1 MAYTATACALRTDYM
16 AKTKVVA
23 VINQKGGTGKTT
35 TTINLG
41 SALSK
46 LGKKVLLLDLD
57 PQSNLSYSLAV
68 ANPEATLADVFQ
80 GNKSIK
86 EVLVEKDGL
95 WVAPGSND
103 LVDIE
108 ISLVTQPEREKFL
121 KRILEEAKG
130 FDFVLIDCPPS
141 LSVLTLNALSA
152 AQEVL
157 IPLQMEVLTL
167 QGLDQIMN
175 TVEKVR
181 KAFNPKLKIK
191 GIVVVMFDVRRKL
204 SQEVLEY
211 LRENIR
217 EKIFRSHIRLNVKL
231 AEAPSFGKSILDYDA
246 SSNGAKDY
254 KALAA
259 EYVEE

>member
-1 MAYTATACALRTDYM
+1 M
-16 AKTKVVA
+16 KTSIVA
-23 VINQKGGTGKTT
+23 IINQKGGTGKTT

-68 ANPEATLADVFQ
+68 TNPEATLADAFL
-80 GNKSIK
+80 GNKTLK
-86 EVLVEKDGL
+86 EILVEKDNL
-95 WVAPGSND
+95 WIAPGSNE

-108 ISLVTQPEREKFL
+108 ISLVSQANRENFL
-121 KRILEEAKG
+121 KTMLDELKG
-130 FDFVLIDCPPS
+130 FDYILIDCPPS
-141 LSVLTLNALSA
+141 LSVLTINALTA
-152 AQEVL
+152 AHEVL

-175 TVEKVR
+175 TVQKVR

-191 GIVVVMFDVRRKL
+191 GVVVVMFDMRRKL

-211 LRENIR
+211 LQENVK
-217 EKIFRSHIRLNVKL
+217 EHIFKSQIRLNVKL
-231 AEAPSFGKSILDYDA
+231 AEAPSFGKSVLDYDA

-254 KALAA
+254 KALA
-259 EYVEE
+259 EEFTSL

>member
-1 MAYTATACALRTDYM
+1 MTTTI
-16 AKTKVVA
+16 VA

-68 ANPEATLADVFQ
+68 TEPTATLADAFL
-80 GNKSIK
+80 GNNTLQ

-95 WVAPGSND
+95 WIAPGSNE

-108 ISLVTQPEREKFL
+108 ISLVSQPEREKFL
-121 KRILEEAKG
+121 STMLKDVKG
-130 FDFVLIDCPPS
+130 FDYILIDCPPS

-152 AQEVL
+152 ANEVL

-167 QGLDQIMN
+167 QGLDQIMG
-175 TVEKVR
+175 TVEKV
-181 KAFNPKLKIK
+181 KKSVNPKLKIK

-204 SQEVLEY
+204 SLEVLDY
-211 LRENIR
+211 LKENVREHM
-217 EKIFRSHIRLNVKL
+217 FRQHVRLNVKL
-231 AEAPSFGKSILDYDA
+231 AEAPSFGKSVLDYDA

-254 KALAA
+254 MALA
-259 EYVEE
+259 EEFVAL

>member
-1 MAYTATACALRTDYM
+1 M
-16 AKTKVVA
+16 KTNVVA

-68 ANPEATLADVFQ
+68 TNPDATLADVFQ
-80 GNKSIK
+80 GEKSIND
-86 EVLVEKDGL
+86 VIVEKNGL
-95 WVAPGSND
+95 WIVPGSNE

-108 ISLVTQPEREKFL
+108 ISLVSQPEREKFL
-121 KRILEEAKG
+121 KNILDQVKG
-130 FDFVLIDCPPS
+130 FDFILIDCPPS

-175 TVEKVR
+175 TVQKVK

-204 SQEVLEY
+204 SLEVLEY
-211 LRENIR
+211 LQENVQ
-217 EKIFRSHIRLNVKL
+217 EKIFRSQVRMNVKL
-231 AEAPSFGKSILDYDA
+231 AEAPSFGKSVLDYDSN
-246 SSNGAKDY
+246 SSGARDY
-254 KALAA
+254 AALAE
-259 EYVEE
+259 EYLEA

>member
-1 MAYTATACALRTDYM
+1 M
-16 AKTKVVA
+16 KTTVVA

-68 ANPEATLADVFQ
+68 ANPDATLADAFL
-80 GNKSIK
+80 GNKKLK
-86 EVLVEKDGL
+86 EILVEKDGL
-95 WVAPGSND
+95 WIAPGSNE

-108 ISLVTQPEREKFL
+108 ISLVQQPERENFL
-121 KRILEEAKG
+121 KNLLVEVHG
-130 FDFVLIDCPPS
+130 FDYVLIDCPPS
-141 LSVLTLNALSA
+141 LSVLTLNALTA
-152 AQEVL
+152 AQEIL

-175 TVEKVR
+175 TVNKV
-181 KAFNPKLKIK
+181 KKTFNPQLKIK
-191 GIVVVMFDVRRKL
+191 GVVVVMFDMRRKL

-211 LRENIR
+211 LKENVQ
-217 EKIFRSHIRLNVKL
+217 EKIFRTQIRLNVKL
-231 AEAPSFGKSILDYDA
+231 AEAPSFGKSVIDYDA

-254 KALAA
+254 KALA
-259 EYVEE
+259 EEFLST

>member
-1 MAYTATACALRTDYM
+1 M
-16 AKTKVVA
+16 KTKIVA

-46 LGKKVLLLDLD
+46 QGHKVLLLDLD

-68 ANPEATLADVFQ
+68 SSPDQTLAEAFI
-80 GNKSIK
+80 GAKSMQDI
-86 EVLVEKDGL
+86 LVEKDGL
-95 WVAPGSND
+95 WIAPGSNE
-103 LVDIE
+103 LVDVE
-108 ISLVTQPEREKFL
+108 ISLVTQPERESFL
-121 KRILEEAKG
+121 KTMLSQVKG
-130 FDFVLIDCPPS
+130 FDYVLIDCPPS
-141 LSVLTLNALSA
+141 LSVLTLNALTA
-152 AQEVL
+152 AHEVL

-167 QGLDQIMN
+167 QGLDQIMK
-175 TVEKVR
+175 TIKKVK

-204 SQEVLEY
+204 SLEVLEY
-211 LRENIR
+211 LRENVQ
-217 EKIFRSHIRLNVKL
+217 EKIFDSHIRLNVKL
-231 AEAPSFGKSILDYDA
+231 AEAPSFGKSVLDYDS

-259 EYVEE
+259 EFSML

>member
-1 MAYTATACALRTDYM
+1 M
-16 AKTKVVA
+16 KTTVVA

-46 LGKKVLLLDLD
+46 LGKKVLLIDLD

-68 ANPEATLADVFQ
+68 TNPDGTLADVLL
-80 GNKSIK
+80 GGKNINDI
-86 EVLVEKDGL
+86 LVETGGM

-103 LVDIE
+103 LVDVE

-121 KRILEEAKG
+121 KRVLAEVKG
-130 FDFVLIDCPPS
+130 YDYILIDCPPS
-141 LSVLTLNALSA
+141 LSVLTLNALTA
-152 AQEVL
+152 AQQVL

-167 QGLDQIMN
+167 QGLDQILN
-175 TVEKVR
+175 TIEKVK

-191 GIVVVMFDVRRKL
+191 GIVVVMFDIRRKL

-211 LRENIR
+211 LQENVKER
-217 EKIFRSHIRLNVKL
+217 IFESHIRLNVKL
-231 AEAPSFGKSILDYDA
+231 AEAPSFGRSVLDYDA

-259 EYVEE
+259 EIVGA

>member
-1 MAYTATACALRTDYM
+1 M
-16 AKTKVVA
+16 KTTIVA

-46 LGKKVLLLDLD
+46 LGKRVLLLDLD

-68 ANPEATLADVFQ
+68 AKPDVTLADVFL
-80 GNKSIK
+80 GNKKIK
-86 EVLVEKDGL
+86 DILVEKDGL

-108 ISLVTQPEREKFL
+108 ISLVQQPEREQFL
-121 KRILEEAKG
+121 KNLLSEIKG
-130 FDFVLIDCPPS
+130 FDYVLIDCPPS
-141 LSVLTLNALSA
+141 LSVLTLNALTA
-152 AQEVL
+152 AQEIL

-175 TVEKVR
+175 TVNKVK
-181 KAFNPKLKIK
+181 KAFNPNLKIK
-191 GIVVVMFDVRRKL
+191 GVVVVMFDVRRKL

-211 LRENIR
+211 LQENVR
-217 EKIFRSHIRLNVKL
+217 EKIFDTHIRLNVKL
-231 AEAPSFGKSILDYDA
+231 AEAPSFGKSIIDYDA

-254 KALAA
+254 RALA
-259 EYVEE
+259 EEFVRA